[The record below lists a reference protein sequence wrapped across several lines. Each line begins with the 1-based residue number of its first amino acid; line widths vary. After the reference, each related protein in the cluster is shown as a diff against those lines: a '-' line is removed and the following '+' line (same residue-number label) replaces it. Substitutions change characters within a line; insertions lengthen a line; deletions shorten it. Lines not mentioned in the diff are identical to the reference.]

1 MAQAGFTLTRDLL
14 RVSKC
19 PQTSPLDIRA
29 LAAKG
34 STTISRLLCLALPRH
49 QLTGAVDI
57 AGCRTRQASLL
68 HTDERLMSV
77 TLHKRNEL
85 R

>member
-1 MAQAGFTLTRDLL
+1 MPTNIATGYQSTGCQGKYD
-14 RVSKC
+14 
-19 PQTSPLDIRA
+19 DIPPA
-29 LAAKG
+29 M
-34 STTISRLLCLALPRH
+34 LCLALPRH
-49 QLTGAVDI
+49 QLTEAVDI